1 MGISKSTMRLFLVI
15 IFFCNILPKNTS
27 AQIKEEVYF
36 DTIYENMAMF
46 NNGSLDDFC
55 LWVYKNIK
63 YPETAIKDSISG
75 KVFARFMVDSTGIV
89 KNVEIIRSVRW
100 DLDAEV
106 KRVLGLSPKWVPASQ
121 RGKNMGISFTI
132 PINYDIKDPNFEKMI
147 TKLTKKTNKSGK

>member
-1 MGISKSTMRLFLVI
+1 MCISKSTMRLFLVI
-15 IFFCNILPKNTS
+15 VFICCALPKNTY
-27 AQIKEEVYF
+27 AQIKEDELLITY
-36 DTIYENMAMF
+36 IENGASF
-46 NNGSLDDFC
+46 NNGDLFDFGI
-55 LWVYKNIK
+55 WVYKNIN

-75 KVFARFMVDSTGIV
+75 KVYIRFMVDSTGTVNKLKIV
-89 KNVEIIRSVRW
+89 RGVRW

-106 KRVLGLSPKWVPASQ
+106 MRVIGSSPKWVPASQ